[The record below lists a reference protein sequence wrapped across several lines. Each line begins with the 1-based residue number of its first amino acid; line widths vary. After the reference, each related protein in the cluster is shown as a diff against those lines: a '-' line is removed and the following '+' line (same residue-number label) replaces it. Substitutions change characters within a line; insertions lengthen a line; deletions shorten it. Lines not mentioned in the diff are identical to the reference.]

1 VNLKLIINKDK
12 KKLTFQ
18 LKLNRLQIKDKF
30 IKLFKLALHLPK
42 KNFNV
47 QNKRNFLFSIFFKK
61 NILFKS
67 EAICLSN
74 I

>member
-42 KNFNV
+42 KKFNV
-47 QNKRNFLFSIFFKK
+47 QIK
-61 NILFKS
+61 
-67 EAICLSN
+67 
-74 I
+74 